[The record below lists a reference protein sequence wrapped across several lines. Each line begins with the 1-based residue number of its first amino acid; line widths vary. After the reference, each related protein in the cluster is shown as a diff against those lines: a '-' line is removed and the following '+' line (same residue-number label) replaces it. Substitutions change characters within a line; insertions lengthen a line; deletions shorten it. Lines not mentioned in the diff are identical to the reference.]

1 MNSAPHTIFQLWQD
15 ERLFNIDFASYTL
28 SNHQFSR
35 HFHDH
40 FVIEFVLEGADAFY
54 CNGKDQTAVK
64 EQLVMINPGEVHTGS
79 TVSGTP
85 LKYFSFYPD
94 HDKLTAVADALQI
107 PFARDFSFANVIVEN
122 QGLARKF
129 KALFHSFQ
137 SGDQS
142 SGEELFF
149 DCMQS
154 ILQPH
159 IVTPELLTEE
169 RGSDRRIA
177 ILIEFIRDHFKENIS
192 LLQMAE
198 LVCLNPSHLA
208 RLFRRK
214 IGVSPYEYLLILR
227 VEYARRLLRSG
238 QRVKEA
244 ALEAGFYDA
253 SHFSRSFRKI
263 AGMSPKFFLSSK
275 GQYCTIFDA

>member
-1 MNSAPHTIFQLWQD
+1 MKSAPHTVFHLWQN

-28 SNHQFSR
+28 SNHQFAR

-40 FVIEFVLEGADAFY
+40 YVIEFVLEGADAFY
-54 CNGKDQTAVK
+54 CNGKEQTAVK
-64 EQLVMINPGEVHTGS
+64 DQLVLINPGEVHTGS
-79 TVSGTP
+79 TIAGNP

-94 HDKLTAVADALQI
+94 RDKLTAIAELLHI
-107 PFARDFSFANVIVEN
+107 PIARDFNFESVLVEN
-122 QGLARKF
+122 KILARKF
-129 KALFHSFQ
+129 RALFHSFQ
-137 SGDQS
+137 SGDQPFE
-142 SGEELFF
+142 EELFF

-159 IVTPELLTEE
+159 IIVPEEVVPD
-169 RGSDRRIA
+169 GRIA
-177 ILIEFIRDHFKENIS
+177 ALIEFIRNHFTEDLS

-198 LVCLNPSHLA
+198 IVRLNPFHLA
-208 RLFRRK
+208 RLFRKK

-238 QRVKEA
+238 EKVKEA

-275 GQYCTIFDA
+275 GQYRTIFNA